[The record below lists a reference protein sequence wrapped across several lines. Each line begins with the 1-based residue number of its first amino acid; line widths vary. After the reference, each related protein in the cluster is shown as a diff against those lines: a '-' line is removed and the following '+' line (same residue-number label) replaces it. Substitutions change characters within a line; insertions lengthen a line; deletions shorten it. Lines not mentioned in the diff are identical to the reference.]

1 MAGDYTDWHGTHAR
15 AVAGHDEGRSEYIND
30 VSRALTEIAKE
41 DVARLPED
49 QFREIFL
56 PLFTKFFGK
65 LLRLSDEEKRAPLPH
80 QVGIADWISIAGTP
94 YKEVDVFDPKTGEV
108 LFRCP
113 ALFDY
118 HGINPVRGAAD
129 RANMPIAEIAAM
141 AEKLRLVH
149 PRQSETYLVR
159 ELSKRSLFVNSGAK
173 LAETVMRWNEVFKRY
188 GKHLAIPGAT
198 VNTSATASS
207 SVGQAQ
213 QAASPSMEA
222 DYEDF

>member
-1 MAGDYTDWHGTHAR
+1 MAGNYNNWREAHAK
-15 AVAGHDEGRSEYIND
+15 AVSGHDEGRAEYIND
-30 VSRALTEIAKE
+30 VSSALTQIAQE

-56 PLFTKFFGK
+56 PLFKRYFWK
-65 LLRLSDEEKRAPLPH
+65 LLGISAEDAKAMVLPH

-94 YKEVDVFDPKTGEV
+94 YKEVQVFDPRTGEV
-108 LFRCP
+108 LFTCP

-118 HGINPVRGAAD
+118 NGINPVRRAD
-129 RANMPIAEIAAM
+129 DRVNMPVAEIAAM

-149 PRQSETYLVR
+149 PKASERYLVT

-173 LAETVMRWNEVFKRY
+173 LANTVMRWNEVFKRY
-188 GKHLAIPGAT
+188 GMQLAIPGAT
-198 VNTSATASS
+198 VNTSVTASS
-207 SVGQAQ
+207 SVGQQ
-213 QAASPSMEA
+213 QASPSMEA

>member
-1 MAGDYTDWHGTHAR
+1 MSGNYNNWREAHAK

-30 VSRALTEIAKE
+30 VSRVLGEIAKE

-56 PLFTKFFGK
+56 PLFTKYFAK
-65 LLRLSDEEKRAPLPH
+65 LLKLTPEEKAAPLPH

-94 YKEVDVFDPKTGEV
+94 YKEVQIFDPRSGQV
-108 LFRCP
+108 LFVCP

-118 HGINPVRGAAD
+118 NGVNPVRSASD
-129 RANMPIAEIAAM
+129 RENMPVAEIAAM

-149 PRQSETYLVR
+149 PKASERYLVQ

-173 LAETVMRWNEVFKRY
+173 LADTVMRWNEVFKRY
-188 GKHLAIPGAT
+188 GRMLAIPGAT
-198 VNTSATASS
+198 VNTSATPSS

-213 QAASPSMEA
+213 PAASPSTEA
-222 DYEDF
+222 SYEDF